1 MDRYK
6 ESCYW
11 WEFLYVVVRFAT
23 MIVAAVAGRAK
34 HSDFVCIAFAP
45 SPIHCGEHINCWAE
59 ECPGTEPTEEKNL
72 GRTRHFEHYDNTYC
86 EDRATPVDEF
96 VECSN
101 KMRSPA
107 DLADA
112 AADAAVVVLIITI
125 MMTALQLTLKPF
137 EETAEEAQGGW
148 RTSPNRQAEISY
160 ACQLVVMACGLLT
173 KTLPKEALSGVILIA
188 LFLPLVMT
196 VYVLSVTAVEII
208 DVRDSTSSDD
218 DDDGGGGGGG
228 GGGKVFEVAAAE
240 TANPL
245 NDQLPDPE
253 VGAIEAPAAAEFNR
267 EQNEGATGGGEG
279 VGDPEP
285 PPTEVLA
292 PSQALLDVAA
302 TAGVSVE
309 DLQEYSPADLSELLK
324 DELKLGVIERNKIMK
339 ELTEIRSRFE

>member
-1 MDRYK
+1 
-6 ESCYW
+6 
-11 WEFLYVVVRFAT
+11 

-125 MMTALQLTLKPF
+125 VMTALQLALKPF

-218 DDDGGGGGGG
+218 DDDGGGGGT
-228 GGGKVFEVAAAE
+228 FEVAAAE

-324 DELKLGVIERNKIMK
+324 DELKLGVIESNKIME
-339 ELTEIRSRFE
+339 ELTEIQSRFE